1 MGDAPLPRYVLPITV
16 RFRDVDAMGHVNN
29 AVYLTYFEE
38 ARVGY
43 YAAVTGE
50 AFEAPPRGG
59 ASLIA
64 ARASLDFRS
73 PAYMGETLLVG
84 CRTTWAGRSS
94 LGMDYRVTADEAS
107 SRGPGRV
114 VAEGQTVIVTFDY
127 ELARPVPIPVA
138 IRAAIEAWE
147 GGPLPT
153 RPPR

>member
-1 MGDAPLPRYVLPITV
+1 MTEPRYVLPIAV
-16 RFRDVDAMGHVNN
+16 RFSDVNAMGHVNN

-50 AFEAPPRGG
+50 PFEAPPRAG

-64 ARASLDFRS
+64 ARASIEYRS
-73 PAYMGETLLVG
+73 PAYLGERLLVG

-94 LGMDYRVTADEAS
+94 LGMEYGVTAAAES
-107 SRGPGRV
+107 SHGGGRL

-127 ELARPVPIPVA
+127 ELARPVPIPAA
-138 IRAAIEAWE
+138 IRASIEAWE
-147 GGPLPT
+147 GGPLPA